1 MQAPVL
7 GILMPA
13 ALGAGPR
20 AAHGYLAEAG
30 EGEPA
35 ASSPPLGTQP
45 PRPHLP
51 CPQGPP
57 GGNTR
62 SLSSR
67 LLTSHEAPSF
77 LQKQGD

>member
-1 MQAPVL
+1 MGTWQKEGRGSLQRVAPCW
-7 GILMPA
+7 G
-13 ALGAGPR
+13 
-20 AAHGYLAEAG
+20 H
-30 EGEPA
+30 
-35 ASSPPLGTQP
+35 SHPPP

-51 CPQGPP
+51 CPHMSSGPPP

>member
-13 ALGAGPR
+13 ALGVGPCV
-20 AAHGYLAEAG
+20 AHGYLAEAG

-35 ASSPPLGTQP
+35 VSGPPARDTA
-45 PRPHLP
+45 P
-51 CPQGPP
+51 CPQVSSGPP
-57 GGNTR
+57 GGGDTR
-62 SLSSR
+62 SLSLQ

-77 LQKQGD
+77 LQKQGN